1 MLDVLLSQPEANP
14 GSKGVIKVSDR
25 VDKPIKSVMK
35 SCFMANRSTLDTM
48 VISFLITGKV
58 TVAISIRKR

>member
-35 SCFMANRSTLDTM
+35 AVSWRIVVRS
-48 VISFLITGKV
+48 IPW
-58 TVAISIRKR
+58 